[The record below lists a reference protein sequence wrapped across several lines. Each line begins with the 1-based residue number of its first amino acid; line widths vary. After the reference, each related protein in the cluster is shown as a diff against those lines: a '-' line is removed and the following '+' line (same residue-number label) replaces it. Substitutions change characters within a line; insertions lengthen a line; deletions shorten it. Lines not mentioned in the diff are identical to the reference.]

1 MIRGRREGA
10 EEKTVLDIH
19 YHLLFG
25 LDDGPK
31 TIEESLQLAE
41 ASIAEGVT
49 HIVCTPHANHE
60 FAFQTGINE
69 ERLAL
74 LNERLGGRITL
85 GLGCDFHL
93 SYDNIADALHN
104 RDKYTINGKRY
115 LLVEFPNGMIPSLIS
130 EWLYQF
136 NVNGIVP
143 IITHPERNSELAA
156 KPERMAEWMRSGC
169 LIQVT
174 AGSLMGRF
182 GRMAAATSDSLLK
195 KNWVHFVAS
204 DAHSLKSRP
213 PAMGEAYKIL
223 ASSFGRDT
231 ADRLCLYNPR
241 AAFNGEPLPPQPE
254 PIGLFDDDK
263 PRRGFLAS
271 LLGR

>member
-1 MIRGRREGA
+1 M
-10 EEKTVLDIH
+10 LDIH

-31 TIEESLQLAE
+31 TIDESVALAE

-60 FAFQTGINE
+60 FAYRPAINK

-74 LNERLGGRITL
+74 LNERLDGRITL

-115 LLVEFPNGMIPSLIS
+115 LLVEFPNVMIPSLIS

-136 NVNGIVP
+136 NACGIVP
-143 IITHPERNSELAA
+143 IITHPERNPELAA
-156 KPERMAEWMRSGC
+156 NPGRMAEWMRSGC

-174 AGSLMGRF
+174 AASITGRF
-182 GRMAAATSDSLLK
+182 GRMAASASDSLLK

-204 DAHSLKSRP
+204 DAHSLRGRP
-213 PAMGEAYKIL
+213 PAMAEAHKIL
-223 ASSFGRDT
+223 VARFGQDT
-231 ADRLCLYNPR
+231 ADRLCIHNPR
-241 AAFNGEPLPPQPE
+241 AAFNGEPLAAQPE
-254 PIGLFDDDK
+254 PEGLYEERK
-263 PRRGFLAS
+263 PRRGFLT
-271 LLGR
+271 GFFRR